1 MRRSWSIEGS
11 EVACDVILTITR
23 GVSLDYAGS
32 LGFNVFV
39 HLNPKESPR
48 LHRVSVTPFHF
59 FAALQRGSAS
69 VLFALVRV
77 PTELFAVVLS

>member
-1 MRRSWSIEGS
+1 MVHRGQRSRLRRHFDNHKRRIFG
-11 EVACDVILTITR
+11 LR
-23 GVSLDYAGS
+23 GVSWVY
-32 LGFNVFV
+32 VFV
-39 HLNPKESPR
+39 HLNSKESPR

-59 FAALQRGSAS
+59 FAALRRGSAS

>member
-32 LGFNVFV
+32 LGFNVFA

-59 FAALQRGSAS
+59 FAALRRGSAS